1 MPYKIDHF
9 TFSDQTVDNFQRVGI
24 TPDKIE
30 GWIADGRANGVADTG
45 IREFIKDQYAD
56 LYDQKYP
63 GRNLSDA
70 ARFVASK
77 IPVVGGGVDEAEAFA
92 KTHLLGEKSYDEY
105 LRNARQSRDAA
116 EAAFKENTANGNW
129 FDRHIGKYAPIAL
142 SAVGDAMLAVGSGGA
157 TLMPRIAGAQ
167 GAVEGFLE
175 GEGETNRAINAALYG
190 GLRYGLASVMN
201 KIFPTK
207 DVADKTVKEAAKGK
221 IVGNKKP
228 LGNVI
233 AKSIEKGEEPV
244 TVIAKESTRGT
255 EPAILKNMQMA
266 LKGNDAQAKVV
277 YDSALRNVDYKGG
290 FVQYMKD
297 HMPKGLSPKVADRL
311 SRGFAAL
318 EGGFETAAGDTG
330 DILVRENLPQ
340 MIDSVINTAM
350 RGASAAEREAVKQ
363 SAIRAFSERHVAK
376 EIVKRL
382 IPQNMVGQIGN
393 QVSTIRPDR
402 IITRPLS
409 NWLNK
414 GTLNTLQY
422 VAPTQNLVS
431 EATQSQLSNAG
442 RAIMDALILRQ

>member
-1 MPYKIDHF
+1 MPYKIDNF

-45 IREFIKDQYAD
+45 IREFIKDQYTD

-63 GRNLSDA
+63 GRDLSGA
-70 ARFVASK
+70 LRFVGSK
-77 IPVVGGGVDEAEAFA
+77 IPVVGEGLDEAEAFVKA
-92 KTHLLGEKSYDEY
+92 ANPLGSKSYDEY
-105 LRNARQSRDAA
+105 LKHARESRAGA
-116 EAAFKENTANGNW
+116 EQAFKENVANGNW
-129 FDRHIGKYAPIAL
+129 FDRNVGKYAPIAL
-142 SAVGDAMLAVGSGGA
+142 AATGDAALATATGGA
-157 TLMPRIAGAQ
+157 TLIPKIAGAQ
-167 GAVEGFLE
+167 GAIEGYLS
-175 GEGETNRAINAALYG
+175 GQGTANRAINAALMG
-190 GLRYGLASVMN
+190 GLRYGITSVMN

-207 DVADKTVKEAAKGK
+207 DVAEKTVKEAAKGK
-221 IVGNKKP
+221 IVGHKKP
-228 LGNVI
+228 LGNVV
-233 AKSIEKGEEPV
+233 AKSIERGEEPV

-255 EPAILKNMQMA
+255 EPAIMKGMQMGV
-266 LKGNDAQAKVV
+266 KGNDAQAKVV

-330 DILVRENLPQ
+330 DILVKENLPQ

-382 IPQNMVGQIGN
+382 IPQNMIGQIGN

-402 IITRPLS
+402 ILTRPLA
-409 NWLNK
+409 NLWNR
-414 GTLNTLQY
+414 GALNTMQY
-422 VAPTQNLVS
+422 VAP
-431 EATQSQLSNAG
+431 ATNAAVADNAG